1 MNSKLSS
8 AIAAILGGVSF
19 GAAAMASPAD
29 VPQEAATATAPSAS
43 SDSLQEITV
52 TAQRRSE
59 SMQDVPISMQA
70 FTAETLQQ
78 LNIPTFDD
86 YIKYLPNVT
95 TASNGPG
102 PERGLHARPERRLAG
117 QPGQRLDRLVAE
129 RRHLPGQPIRPAA
142 ESQPRHLCRGPESHR
157 GSGGPAG
164 HPVRRRRRGR
174 RDPLHHQRAEARR
187 DRGQRQGRLRSRPP
201 TATRTPM

>member
-1 MNSKLSS
+1 MNSKLST

-29 VPQEAATATAPSAS
+29 GPDAAAAPGAS

-70 FTAETLQQ
+70 FTGQTLQQ
-78 LNIPTFDD
+78 LNIQTFDD

-95 TASNGPG
+95 S
-102 PERGLHARPERRLAG
+102 G
-117 QPGQRLDRLVAE
+117 Q
-129 RRHLPGQPIRPAA
+129 
-142 ESQPRHLCRGPESHR
+142 
-157 GSGGPAG
+157 
-164 HPVRRRRRGR
+164 
-174 RDPLHHQRAEARR
+174 QRARAR
-187 DRGQRQGRLRSRPP
+187 
-201 TATRTPM
+201 TRCSCAA